1 MNDARRHLASAA
13 TVAES
18 DPRLAVAAAHDAI
31 RKAITAYMDAGRL
44 RAQGGEGARAVV
56 IEYARYALANH
67 LDEATL
73 NAADG
78 LRALRNQA
86 EYSDLASR
94 IDTRAAISAIAV
106 AEQVVRAVMTAMKTG
121 RA

>member
-1 MNDARRHLASAA
+1 
-13 TVAES
+13 
-18 DPRLAVAAAHDAI
+18 
-31 RKAITAYMDAGRL
+31 MDSGRL
-44 RAQGGEGARAVV
+44 RAQGGEGAHAVV
-56 IEYARYALANH
+56 IEYARYALASH

-73 NAADG
+73 NAADA

-106 AEQVVRAVMTAMKTG
+106 AEQVVRAVTAAMKTG